1 MLQELINHELL
12 YELSSWHLL
21 TQSQQWKHQSNVWNP
36 YKVNNKD
43 SRRRHSQ
50 RSGVYIANFEQILL
64 MVLVFPVL
72 TLNK

>member
-1 MLQELINHELL
+1 MCEIRTK
-12 YELSSWHLL
+12 L
-21 TQSQQWKHQSNVWNP
+21 TIKTP
-36 YKVNNKD
+36 ED
-43 SRRRHSQ
+43 SR